1 MSHAIGADPYPDVVK
16 VREPVARPLDVVAVE
31 MLLSASQAFLAGV
44 MMYLAV
50 GIWNDRGVAVG
61 PVAVILGLLAIA
73 VGGGWLYWL
82 LGGTGWPLAAAN
94 VPTSMFLGFALI
106 LGWQGDGLIRLDTL
120 PLVLAL
126 SASVFGVVAGVFLD
140 SPRRWRWD
148 QRQKLRPGTAVP
160 RISDPTRAAVAR
172 VPRSLPSRTSIDGGP
187 TTAVVAASGSSA
199 AFDPTGTSA
208 GSKDAGMAYRP
219 GDLGPGDL
227 VRTAGPRDGGPRD
240 DPDTERAP
248 APEYDEPAGDEYE
261 ASLTPSSF
269 SPKAEPAETA
279 AKSTTTG
286 TAATTGTATT
296 SSDRRSTGTS
306 GEGIELPTSI
316 EPKAQRSPWA
326 WAAPPEWT
334 RDEDDDANG
343 SRPASKP

>member
-1 MSHAIGADPYPDVVK
+1 MSHAIDADPYPDVVK

-50 GIWNDRGVAVG
+50 GIWDDRGVAVG

-94 VPTSMFLGFALI
+94 VPTAMFLGFALI

-126 SASVFGVVAGVFLD
+126 AASVFGVAAGVFLD

-148 QRQKLRPGTAVP
+148 QRQKLRPGTQVP
-160 RISDPTRAAVAR
+160 RVSETTRAAVAR
-172 VPRSLPSRTSIDGGP
+172 VPRALPSRTSVDRGP
-187 TTAVVAASGSSA
+187 TVAVVASTGSSA
-199 AFDPTGTSA
+199 AVDPTVTSA
-208 GSKDAGMAYRP
+208 RSKDGGVAYRP
-219 GDLGPGDL
+219 SDLGPGGEA
-227 VRTAGPRDGGPRD
+227 RTSGPFD
-240 DPDTERAP
+240 DPDTDRLSG
-248 APEYDEPAGDEYE
+248 PEHDEPTGDGFG
-261 ASLTPSSF
+261 ATTAPRSFTP
-269 SPKAEPAETA
+269 KVEPVEPVAN
-279 AKSTTTG
+279 ST
-286 TAATTGTATT
+286 TTGTATT
-296 SSDRRSTGTS
+296 SSEGRSTGTS

-334 RDEDDDANG
+334 RDEDDDAPG